1 MHGYH
6 TPLYG
11 IIIAFNRKKSK
22 QHRNGIFLVTTP
34 QYCAYFHNRHR
45 RGIMQSQGRK
55 FQRNQHLIAISKGEP
70 IMKKLIA
77 SAASL
82 TLAAT
87 ILAGSA
93 SAASP
98 LDFLKEFSW
107 KNLFCQSQQ
116 ADRKGTGSHQHL
128 CNGRHQDRPQPA
140 GRRLHPAQSG
150 LWHRRRCLCR
160 LGRVSGFGS
169 GQDHGKE
176 HPCI

>member
-1 MHGYH
+1 
-6 TPLYG
+6 
-11 IIIAFNRKKSK
+11 
-22 QHRNGIFLVTTP
+22 
-34 QYCAYFHNRHR
+34 
-45 RGIMQSQGRK
+45 
-55 FQRNQHLIAISKGEP
+55 
-70 IMKKLIA
+70 MKKLIA

-116 ADRKGTGSHQHL
+116 AEQSQTEKALALNL

-140 GRRLHPAQSG
+140 GRRLHPAQSR
-150 LWHRRRCLCR
+150 LRHRRRCLCR
-160 LGRVSGFGS
+160 LGGVSGFGS
-169 GQDHGKE
+169 GQDHGAE